1 MTTPLRTTSNRPTS
15 NRRRDLPPSCTIV
28 PGEICDLE
36 TICRFDSQAVRDYR
50 RRDFVAS
57 AIEEGR
63 CWLAFF
69 DETPVAYGIFNYQ
82 FHGYGVIE
90 RIFVRPDYRRLG
102 IGRALL
108 DHFAGACSSPRLYI
122 TVPQNELAMLEL
134 VRTRG
139 YAISGVVHELGD
151 DGPALIFVK
160 DLLTATPDLAGR
172 GLQ

>member
-1 MTTPLRTTSNRPTS
+1 MPAEP
-15 NRRRDLPPSCTIV
+15 
-28 PGEICDLE
+28 CDLE
-36 TICRFDSQAVRDYR
+36 TICRLDTLALRDFR
-50 RRDFVAS
+50 QRDFVAS

-69 DETPVAYGIFNYQ
+69 EETPVAYGVFNYQ
-82 FHGYGVIE
+82 FHGYGVIQ
-90 RIFVRPDYRRLG
+90 RVFVRPDYRRLG

-108 DHFAGACSSPRLYI
+108 DHFAAVCSSPRLYI
-122 TVPQNELAMLEL
+122 TVPQHELPMLEL

-139 YAISGVVHELGD
+139 YAISGVVHELGN

-160 DLLTATPDLAGR
+160 DLLSATPHLTGR